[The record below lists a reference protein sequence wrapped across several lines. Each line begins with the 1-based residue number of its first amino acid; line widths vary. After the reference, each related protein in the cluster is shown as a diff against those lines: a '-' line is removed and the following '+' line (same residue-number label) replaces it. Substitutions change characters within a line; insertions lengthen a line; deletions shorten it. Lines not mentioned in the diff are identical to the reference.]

1 MIREQIYRVVFYQ
14 LIAAVVAVLVWYLVS
29 GTVAAG
35 SALSGGFIGV
45 LASFFFARMVVRSR
59 KSDEPRSILFQLYLG
74 EGLKIV
80 ITVVLFAIVFI
91 LLRVEIL
98 PLLTSYIATLFVF
111 WPSLLLVM
119 PQNKLRD

>member
-1 MIREQIYRVVFYQ
+1 M
-14 LIAAVVAVLVWYLVS
+14 S

-80 ITVVLFAIVFI
+80 ITAVLFAIVFI